1 MFILGNILKVDTNVQ
16 KTSHFLCRYL
26 YFFDVCLRKIL
37 KVDANVQKTSHSLCS
52 YLCDVCPVYLC
63 DVCPEKDS

>member
-1 MFILGNILKVDTNVQ
+1 MKDKPFFLGTVTSVVFILRNILKVDTNVQ

-37 KVDANVQKTSHSLCS
+37 RVDANVQKMSHSLCM
-52 YLCDVCPVYLC
+52 YLSL
-63 DVCPEKDS
+63 